1 MAHLDQAHS
10 GQNIILGVFVLTDA
24 PPRATMIQ
32 TYLVSEHESKSEVH
46 FELQNWIFW
55 VIDLFC
61 WTNI

>member
-46 FELQNWIFW
+46 FELQN
-55 VIDLFC
+55 
-61 WTNI
+61 